1 LGNIAHRN
9 RDLLRDAGGR
19 TTAQGNRYEL
29 LGVDTCDTF
38 TGRVDDIAA
47 NIGRL
52 QRGEP
57 LRNVIAR

>member
-1 LGNIAHRN
+1 V
-9 RDLLRDAGGR
+9 LRDASGR
-19 TTAQGNRYEL
+19 TTAQKGTGIKL
-29 LGVDTCDTF
+29 LGVDTCDTL
-38 TGRVDDIAA
+38 TGRVDDSAA

>member
-1 LGNIAHRN
+1 M
-9 RDLLRDAGGR
+9 
-19 TTAQGNRYEL
+19 